1 VESIGKGTF
10 FLRHA
15 DFLLMPAHCTA
26 LIFPNATK
34 GMVSTD
40 LPIHSSAL
48 SDSLP
53 TEHLRVAMDL
63 IHLFF
68 IVDEYTDVESHEEA
82 RAMMEIASDALRN
95 PEKAR
100 PKDEIVIGEMT
111 RQ

>member
-1 VESIGKGTF
+1 
-10 FLRHA
+10 
-15 DFLLMPAHCTA
+15 M
-26 LIFPNATK
+26 
-34 GMVSTD
+34 
-40 LPIHSSAL
+40 
-48 SDSLP
+48 P
-53 TEHLRVAMDL
+53 TERLRVAMDL

-82 RAMMEIASDALRN
+82 RNMMKIASDALRH

>member
-1 VESIGKGTF
+1 MLTSGVM
-10 FLRHA
+10 L
-15 DFLLMPAHCTA
+15 AHCTA
-26 LIFPNATK
+26 LIFPNPTK
-34 GMVSTD
+34 GTVCSDHLTYIFSDGLSTNR
-40 LPIHSSAL
+40 
-48 SDSLP
+48 
-53 TEHLRVAMDL
+53 LRVAMDL

-82 RAMMEIASDALRN
+82 RNMMEIASDALRN